1 MELPGK
7 GFKNYKERKQEKQ
20 ERHESNCPD
29 RPSRKRTDSC
39 QPLEIFGPLPTSKL
53 EHILIYKNDS
63 LGPPWAD
70 SCPQANCL
78 GATPIGSARG
88 ALDDALLQPES
99 FWGSELLF
107 GVPGKHTQRLTPTK
121 HHIYV
126 RRWTNSQKDAGLL
139 QYQIFIVSVRKKRRE
154 RFRHASLKVQFL
166 RRRTIGPLD
175 ATGYPSQGG
184 APLACCCVRRRK
196 SLTVRKPKD

>member
-1 MELPGK
+1 MVSNYKCCSLPPPFTTTSLLQCPTRSTSPPRRTRKGPRTGDLGHLARPRHLELPGK
-7 GFKNYKERKQEKQ
+7 GFKNYKARKQEKQ

-29 RPSRKRTDSC
+29 RPSRKRIDSC

-63 LGPPWAD
+63 LGPPWAE

-78 GATPIGSARG
+78 GATPTGSARG

-126 RRWTNSQKDAGLL
+126 RRWTNPQKDAGLL
-139 QYQIFIVSVRKKRRE
+139 QYQTFTVSVSE
-154 RFRHASLKVQFL
+154 V
-166 RRRTIGPLD
+166 
-175 ATGYPSQGG
+175 
-184 APLACCCVRRRK
+184 
-196 SLTVRKPKD
+196 